1 MLEGIDL
8 GSNLDWLGAKEA
20 SASES
25 VAEPETPVE
34 EKPTEETPKAKEPT
48 TPVES
53 ETPADEPPLIPL
65 VEDLGGEDGARQ
77 LIPLVQALQDVNG
90 TSQELGQKI
99 EGALSK
105 ILTPDQMVDLV
116 WAHYD
121 KYGELMAEQYLQE
134 HPEFAAKLGLVKAE
148 SEDQTNDDLFDDDEL
163 SPREQR
169 LQAQVEQLNAKFAQ
183 MEQQKAATQAEQAQ
197 ASQQQIV
204 VEAEKAMFGSVVD
217 KAFGQLVDWSDTEIQ
232 KAVRLAF
239 AEFNQDQDA
248 VQLYQKG
255 VKYQQTKQDLL
266 KASQVKASA
275 KFGAYLAEAIEM
287 VDAKRTKAAT
297 PAGSPIPPKRQEI
310 DSTTRSETQPLANT
324 NGTTNL
330 FDKNALM
337 RAVEERLRTKS
348 ASQG

>member
-1 MLEGIDL
+1 MLEGIDF
-8 GSNLDWLGAKEA
+8 GTNLDWLGAKEA
-20 SASES
+20 PASES
-25 VAEPETPVE
+25 VAEPETPVD
-34 EKPTEETPKAKEPT
+34 EKPAAEIPKAEEPT
-48 TPVES
+48 MPVEP

-134 HPEFAAKLGLVKAE
+134 HPEFADKLGLVKAE
-148 SEDQTNDDLFDDDEL
+148 SEDQANDDLFDDEEL
-163 SPREQR
+163 SPREQK
-169 LQAQVEQLNAKFAQ
+169 LQAQVEQLNARFAQ

-204 VEAEKAMFGSVVD
+204 VTAEKAMFGTVVD
-217 KAFGQLVDWSDTEIQ
+217 KTFGQLEGWSDAEMQ
-232 KAVRLAF
+232 KAVRVAF
-239 AEFNQDQDA
+239 AEFNQDEDA
-248 VQLYQKG
+248 VQFYQKG
-255 VKYQQTKQDLL
+255 VKYQETKQDLL

-275 KFGAYLAEAIEM
+275 KFATYLADAIEM
-287 VDAKRTKAAT
+287 VDAKRTKAAK
-297 PAGSPIPPKRQEI
+297 PAESPIPPKRQEI
-310 DSTTRSETQPLANT
+310 DSTTRSETQPPANI
-324 NGTTNL
+324 NGATSL
-330 FDKNALM
+330 FDKGALM
-337 RAVEERLRTKS
+337 KAVEERLRTKS
-348 ASQG
+348 ASHG